1 MPLEI
6 AVTAAPFR
14 RPKLSLP
21 DGRVTPLFKG
31 LSVLALLLLLLPG
44 RAGAAEQ
51 VVLAFGDSLTAGH
64 GLRAE
69 DGFPARLEEALLRR
83 GLTVRVENAG
93 VSGDTTAG
101 GRARL
106 DWVLSGPVDL
116 VILELGANDGLRGVN
131 PAVTRRNL
139 DAMLDELTGRG
150 IKVLLAGMRAPPNL
164 GRSFGR
170 SFNRIYDDL
179 AEKHQVALYPF
190 FLDGV
195 AARPSLNQA
204 DGLHPNAKGVAE
216 IVRRILPHVVRLLDE

>member
-1 MPLEI
+1 M
-6 AVTAAPFR
+6 
-14 RPKLSLP
+14 
-21 DGRVTPLFKG
+21 
-31 LSVLALLLLLLPG
+31 LALLLLLLPG